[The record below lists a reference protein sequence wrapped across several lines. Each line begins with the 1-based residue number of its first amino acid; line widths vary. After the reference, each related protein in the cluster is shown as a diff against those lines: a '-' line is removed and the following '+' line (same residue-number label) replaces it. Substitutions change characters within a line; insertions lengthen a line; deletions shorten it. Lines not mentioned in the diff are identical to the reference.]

1 MNFGGWQGPHAAF
14 PAVWQR
20 CNCLVEMSWARDIT
34 RIAALRLMLAAVLLL
49 QASLSATAMARMDA
63 AQLAPDGGFVE
74 TVICTADGIKTVQ
87 LPSGTPENNQHQGC
101 DCPCAALCAAFSAS
115 SLAPAVAGGQVGLA
129 THSGGP
135 TPPLGT
141 SRELRSSLKERPG
154 SPRSPPF
161 AA

>member
-1 MNFGGWQGPHAAF
+1 MT
-14 PAVWQR
+14 R
-20 CNCLVEMSWARDIT
+20 ARDIT

-49 QASLSATAMARMDA
+49 QASLSATTMARMDA
-63 AQLAPDGGFVE
+63 ARLAPNGGFVE

-87 LPSGTPENNQHQGC
+87 LPSGNPENDQHQGC
-101 DCPCAALCAAFSAS
+101 DCPCAALCATFSVS
-115 SLAPAVAGGQVGLA
+115 NLAPAAAGGQVGRA
-129 THSGGP
+129 TQSGGP
-135 TPPLGT
+135 TSPLRT